1 MYSDFAN
8 DGEVKI
14 VKDAAN
20 IVIAL
25 LENAFNFIGL
35 INFVHFLFVLF
46 FLSDSKTSRSRNIIM
61 QKKSPLIKKEIYIY
75 RGMDRHNQT
84 PCLPLSSIL

>member
-14 VKDAAN
+14 VKDAAT

-35 INFVHFLFVLF
+35 INLCTLSICSGF
-46 FLSDSKTSRSRNIIM
+46 FK
-61 QKKSPLIKKEIYIY
+61 
-75 RGMDRHNQT
+75 
-84 PCLPLSSIL
+84 